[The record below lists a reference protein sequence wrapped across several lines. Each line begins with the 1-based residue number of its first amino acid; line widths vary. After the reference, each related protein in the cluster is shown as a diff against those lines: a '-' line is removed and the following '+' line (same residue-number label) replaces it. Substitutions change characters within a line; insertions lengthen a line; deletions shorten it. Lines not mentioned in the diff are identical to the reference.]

1 MYPIFAVNCPS
12 LSPFHDIKSDKRF
25 TDEVDGESPTPSAKV
40 DGTETQTQQPSFS
53 VPPSPSPL
61 PPRTPSQHSN
71 SSTPNTP
78 HNQSSQWNP
87 PQHNRFEESADIPDS
102 NKYSSHID
110 PVTYVAVMAENDEL
124 KIEMNSK
131 DNELQKS
138 RSENE
143 RLKEELVRYQ
153 QGYNETDLQ
162 KRRLEVHLQ
171 HAYLLSKM
179 SREQMASSMSQI
191 LLISKKVLSRAP
203 IEVSARLDYIG
214 TKDSSLLC

>member
-1 MYPIFAVNCPS
+1 LQLIV
-12 LSPFHDIKSDKRF
+12 LLHDIKSDKRF

-102 NKYSSHID
+102 NKYSSHIN

>member
-1 MYPIFAVNCPS
+1 MH
-12 LSPFHDIKSDKRF
+12 LSRFYDIKSDKRF
-25 TDEVDGESPTPSAKV
+25 TDEVDGDSSTPSAKV
-40 DGTETQTQQPSFS
+40 YGTETQTQQPSVS

-61 PPRTPSQHSN
+61 PQRTPSQHSTS

-78 HNQSSQWNP
+78 HNQSSQRNP
-87 PQHNRFEESADIPDS
+87 PQHNRFEESADLPDS

-214 TKDSSLLC
+214 VMG